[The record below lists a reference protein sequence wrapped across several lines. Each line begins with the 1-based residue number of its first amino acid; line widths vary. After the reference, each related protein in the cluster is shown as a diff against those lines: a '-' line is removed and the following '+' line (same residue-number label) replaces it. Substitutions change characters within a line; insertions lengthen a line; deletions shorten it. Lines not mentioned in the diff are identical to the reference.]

1 MIRKSTNPHRPQNR
15 QELLIEIANAV
26 THGIGAGL
34 AITGLVFLI
43 IRAAHT
49 GDPMRIVT
57 FTIYGSIL
65 VLFYLSSTLFHAL
78 YFTRARHLFR
88 IFDHAMI
95 FILIAGTYTPYCLV
109 SIRGWAGWT
118 LFGIIWGLAVLG
130 VVYKSI
136 WLKHKS
142 ALSTLIYVLMGWMC
156 MFAFVPLWRALG
168 PVGFG
173 LLLAGGVTFTL
184 GALLYSR
191 PTRYTHLI
199 WHLFVLLGTGFMYF
213 SILFYV

>member
-1 MIRKSTNPHRPQNR
+1 MAETSKADTKT
-15 QELLIEIANAV
+15 LLIEIGNAI
-26 THGIGAGL
+26 THGIGTAL
-34 AITGLVFLI
+34 AIAGLVFLI
-43 IRAAHT
+43 IRAAQT
-49 GDPMRIVT
+49 GSAMRVVT

-78 YFTRARHLFR
+78 IFTKAKHLFQ
-88 IFDHAMI
+88 IFDHCMI

-109 SIRGWAGWT
+109 SIQGWEGWT
-118 LFGIIWGLAVLG
+118 MFGIIWGLAVLG

-142 ALSTLIYVLMGWMC
+142 NYSTLIYVLMGWLC
-156 MFAFVPLWRALG
+156 VFAFFPLWHALG
-168 PVGFG
+168 PVGFA
-173 LLLAGGVTFTL
+173 LLLAGGITFTL

-191 PTRYTHLI
+191 PTAYTHFI
-199 WHLFVLLGTGFMYF
+199 WHFFVLAGTALMYF

>member
-1 MIRKSTNPHRPQNR
+1 LAARPSYRPQNR
-15 QELLIEIANAV
+15 QEILIEIGNAI
-26 THGIGAGL
+26 THGVGFGL
-34 AITGLVFLI
+34 AVAGLVFLI
-43 IRAAHT
+43 IRAVHT
-49 GDPMRIVT
+49 GSPMRIVT

-65 VLFYLSSTLFHAL
+65 TLFYLSSTLFHAL

-88 IFDHAMI
+88 IFDHSMI
-95 FILIAGTYTPYCLV
+95 YLLIAGTYTPYCLV

-142 ALSTLIYVLMGWMC
+142 KWSTLIYVLMGWLC
-156 MFAFVPLWRALG
+156 LFAFVPLWEALG

-173 LLLAGGVTFTL
+173 LLLAGGITFTL

-199 WHLFVLLGTGFMYF
+199 WHVFVLVGTGFMYF
-213 SILFYV
+213 SILFFV